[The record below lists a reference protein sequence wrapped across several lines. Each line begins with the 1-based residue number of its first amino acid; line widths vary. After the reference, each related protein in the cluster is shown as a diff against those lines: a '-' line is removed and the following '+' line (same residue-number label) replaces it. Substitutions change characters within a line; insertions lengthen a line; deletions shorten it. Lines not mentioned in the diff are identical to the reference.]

1 MVKEFQN
8 LFIITLQMY
17 SAIINGA
24 IDTVPE
30 FQSALYIIYH
40 DFKLEFQYH
49 RAIKM
54 WGVSMEYLCFMKQSN
69 KQCGWSFCRNAKF

>member
-1 MVKEFQN
+1 VYFPLAVILNYAIMVKEFQN
-8 LFIITLQMY
+8 LFIITLQIY

-24 IDTVPE
+24 IDTVSL
-30 FQSALYIIYH
+30 FQSALYIIYR

-54 WGVSMEYLCFMKQSN
+54 SGVL
-69 KQCGWSFCRNAKF
+69 KF